1 MSRFA
6 APDLSSLP
14 DLPLTEADFDTIV
27 SERMTDYKV
36 RAEADGIEFD
46 VGELLSEPTRIAQ
59 EVGADRELELYAYIN
74 DAVRLVLLAS
84 SWGAA
89 LDHIAATYY
98 GISRLVVTPAIDDEP
113 AVMEKDIDFKARIVL
128 APEAFSTAGPEGA
141 YLFHTLELDGA
152 RDIADAAVYSHE
164 DGAVYTAG
172 LHADAYSR
180 GLRSAAFDDRTTDDP
195 VQPSEILIVI
205 VPTLIYGNCDQPLL
219 DRAFDATTAKKVR
232 PKGDLV
238 RIEPASNN
246 NYQVVGIIR
255 IAAGADETLL
265 LAEAQIRVEKYVAA
279 RRRVGRIVQLLGIG
293 GAMKVSD
300 VEEIELT
307 SPAVDI
313 DPGSKGVA
321 TCSGITL
328 TAEVVEDTWRP

>member
-6 APDLSSLP
+6 APDLASLP
-14 DLPLTEADFDTIV
+14 DLPLTEADFEAIV
-27 SERMTDYKV
+27 AERLADYRA
-36 RAEADGIEFD
+36 RAEADGVEFD
-46 VGELLSEPTRIAQ
+46 VDELLSDPVRIAQ
-59 EVGADRELELYAYIN
+59 EVGADRELELHATIN

-98 GISRLVVTPAIDDEP
+98 GISRLVVIPAIDDAP
-113 AVMEKDIDFKARIVL
+113 AIMEEDNDFKARIVL

-141 YLFHTLELDGA
+141 YLFHTLELDGT
-152 RDIADAAVYSHE
+152 RDIADAAIYADE
-164 DGAVYTAG
+164 DSAVYTAG

-180 GLRSAAFDDRTTDDP
+180 GLRSAPFDDRATGDP
-195 VQPSEILIVI
+195 VMPAEILIVI
-205 VPTLIYGNCDQPLL
+205 VPTLIYGPCDQPLL

-238 RIEPASNN
+238 RIEPATNN
-246 NYQVVGIIR
+246 DYQVIGIIR
-255 IAAGADETLL
+255 IAPGADANLL
-265 LAEAQIRVEKYVAA
+265 LAEAEKRIEKYVAA

-300 VEEIELT
+300 VEEIILT
-307 SPAVDI
+307 SPAADI
-313 DPGSKGVA
+313 DPDSKGVA
-321 TCSGITL
+321 TCTAITL
-328 TAEVVEDTWRP
+328 SAEIAEDTWRP